1 MNLKEAFRFQNKL
14 TELVNDARSL
24 LSDNRNITQTTNT
37 YLRSK
42 VVADAEDETTVDEIP
57 NPEYTQ
63 NITQLAIFL
72 VYLLAEIIFPPLN
85 HIHKANLLF

>member
-14 TELVNDARSL
+14 TELVNDARAL

-42 VVADAEDETTVDEIP
+42 VVSDAEDETTVDEIP
-57 NPEYTQ
+57 NPEYTE

-72 VYLLAEIIFPPLN
+72 V
-85 HIHKANLLF
+85 